1 MMRRVAMAVLAIGSV
16 AAAVRAQ
23 AQEMRPA
30 VDRPEILEVGD
41 PILITRRVLHREMG
55 RNTDLRDWI
64 HLYGAP
70 DYAEVQDIQIDP
82 PWAPYE
88 VRLYYVR
95 RNAYLAFGRVN
106 VAPNIY
112 DYGVRKYFGPIN
124 PAVLDRLLTAQ
135 PAGTAP
141 PPQATLEP
149 YAPVSVVVETD
160 PVEGVPVGSAPAP
173 ISN

>member
-1 MMRRVAMAVLAIGSV
+1 
-16 AAAVRAQ
+16 
-23 AQEMRPA
+23 MRPA

-160 PVEGVPVGSAPAP
+160 AVEGVPVGIAPAP

>member
-1 MMRRVAMAVLAIGSV
+1 MSLLASAARRFGAMMRRVAMALLTMGSLIMGL
-16 AAAVRAQ
+16 RAQ
-23 AQEMRPA
+23 AEELRPA
-30 VDRPEILEVGD
+30 VDRPEIMEVGD
-41 PILITRRVLHREMG
+41 PILITRRVLRHEMN
-55 RNTDLRDWI
+55 RNTDLRDWV

-106 VAPNIY
+106 VAPNVY
-112 DYGVRKYFGPIN
+112 DYGVRKYIGGID
-124 PAVLDRLLTAQ
+124 PAVLDRLLTAE

-141 PPQATLEP
+141 APHATLEP
-149 YAPVSVVVETD
+149 
-160 PVEGVPVGSAPAP
+160 
-173 ISN
+173 